1 MTSKT
6 WIIIIG
12 LISLFFGYIKYNQDL
27 YYGNDNYLN
36 EINVSNKDF
45 KLINSELP
53 LSHIIKLNEKFL
65 ICSGM
70 NYPQIFLKQEYLL
83 NNINNGGI
91 YSYNLKSQKL
101 EKLELDNYPTKLQF
115 HPQGLSLYQIDSEN
129 YYLYVINHLIKTE
142 PEKNVE
148 KIEKFKLTIS
158 KDNIS
163 LYYKN
168 SFSLPQDYFGTLNS
182 IVAINEKILYF
193 TTNNYFSLPC
203 FSENENNY
211 MKYWHLIKFK
221 IYEWLN
227 ILFKKLTIS
236 QTFLYSY
243 DFETDEINK
252 IYKSNGI
259 SNRGLAYDPKNSL
272 LYMVRSYE
280 KDIKIFEVSK
290 NIPSNALLIK
300 TIKSLYNVENI
311 YYDGENKKIYCGI
324 YGSIKSLKELEN
336 SFIIEGN
343 FGNIST
349 FGGFEEINI
358 EKENEISDL
367 IVFKNE
373 LKGITSAIK
382 INDEIFFSSIYQN
395 GLLIYK
401 KTKDN

>member
-236 QTFLYSY
+236 QTSLYSY

-401 KTKDN
+401 KN

>member
-236 QTFLYSY
+236 QTSLYSY

-358 EKENEISDL
+358 EKEYEISHL
-367 IVFKNE
+367 IVLKNE
-373 LKGITSAIK
+373 LKGISSAIK

-401 KTKDN
+401 KN

>member
-6 WIIIIG
+6 WIILIG

-158 KDNIS
+158 KDDIS

-211 MKYWHLIKFK
+211 VKYWHLIKFK
-221 IYEWLN
+221 LYEWLN

-358 EKENEISDL
+358 EKEYEISDL

-401 KTKDN
+401 KN

>member
-236 QTFLYSY
+236 QTSLYSY

-358 EKENEISDL
+358 EKEYEISDL

-401 KTKDN
+401 KN

>member
-6 WIIIIG
+6 WIILIG

-158 KDNIS
+158 KDDIS

-236 QTFLYSY
+236 QTSLYSY

-358 EKENEISDL
+358 EKEYEISDL

-401 KTKDN
+401 KN

>member
-6 WIIIIG
+6 WIILIG

-236 QTFLYSY
+236 QTSLYSY

>member
-36 EINVSNKDF
+36 EINESNKDF

-158 KDNIS
+158 KDDIS

-401 KTKDN
+401 KN

>member
-70 NYPQIFLKQEYLL
+70 NYPQIFLNQEYLL

-91 YSYNLKSQKL
+91 YSYNLKLQKL

-236 QTFLYSY
+236 QTSLYSY

-382 INDEIFFSSIYQN
+382 INNEIFFSSIYQN

-401 KTKDN
+401 KN

>member
-158 KDNIS
+158 KDDIS

-236 QTFLYSY
+236 QTSLYSY

-358 EKENEISDL
+358 EKEYEISDL

-401 KTKDN
+401 KN

>member
-12 LISLFFGYIKYNQDL
+12 LIALFFGYIKYNQDL

-236 QTFLYSY
+236 QTSLYSY

-401 KTKDN
+401 KN

>member
-6 WIIIIG
+6 WIILIG

-236 QTFLYSY
+236 QTSLYSY

-259 SNRGLAYDPKNSL
+259 SNRGLAYDPRNSL

-358 EKENEISDL
+358 EKEYEISDL

>member
-1 MTSKT
+1 M
-6 WIIIIG
+6 
-12 LISLFFGYIKYNQDL
+12 
-27 YYGNDNYLN
+27 
-36 EINVSNKDF
+36 KD
-45 KLINSELP
+45 
-53 LSHIIKLNEKFL
+53 
-65 ICSGM
+65 
-70 NYPQIFLKQEYLL
+70 
-83 NNINNGGI
+83 
-91 YSYNLKSQKL
+91 
-101 EKLELDNYPTKLQF
+101 
-115 HPQGLSLYQIDSEN
+115 
-129 YYLYVINHLIKTE
+129 
-142 PEKNVE
+142 
-148 KIEKFKLTIS
+148 KIT
-158 KDNIS
+158 

-168 SFSLPQDYFGTLNS
+168 SFSLPQEYFGTLNS
-182 IVAINEKILYF
+182 IAAINEKILYF
-193 TTNNYFSLPC
+193 TTNNYFSLPR

-211 MKYWHLIKFK
+211 MKYLYLIKFK

-227 ILFKKLTIS
+227 ILSKKLSIS

-401 KTKDN
+401 KN

>member
-1 MTSKT
+1 MDN
-6 WIIIIG
+6 IN
-12 LISLFFGYIKYNQDL
+12 IKYNQDL

-236 QTFLYSY
+236 QTSLYSY

-401 KTKDN
+401 KN

>member
-148 KIEKFKLTIS
+148 KIEKFKLTLS

-236 QTFLYSY
+236 QTSLYSY

-358 EKENEISDL
+358 EKEYEISDL

>member
-158 KDNIS
+158 KDDIS

-236 QTFLYSY
+236 QTSLYSY

-401 KTKDN
+401 KN

>member
-236 QTFLYSY
+236 QTSLYSY

-382 INDEIFFSSIYQN
+382 INNEIFFSSIYQN

-401 KTKDN
+401 KN

>member
-158 KDNIS
+158 KDDIS

-221 IYEWLN
+221 LYEWLN

-401 KTKDN
+401 KN

>member
-158 KDNIS
+158 KDDIS

-221 IYEWLN
+221 LYEWLN

-236 QTFLYSY
+236 QTSLYSY

-401 KTKDN
+401 KN

>member
-236 QTFLYSY
+236 QTSLYSY

>member
-6 WIIIIG
+6 WIILIG

-236 QTFLYSY
+236 QTSLYSY

-401 KTKDN
+401 KN

>member
-6 WIIIIG
+6 WIILIG

-236 QTFLYSY
+236 QTSLYSY

-401 KTKDN
+401 KTKDK

>member
-6 WIIIIG
+6 WIILIG

-142 PEKNVE
+142 PEKNLE

-236 QTFLYSY
+236 QTSLYSY

-401 KTKDN
+401 KN

>member
-193 TTNNYFSLPC
+193 TTNNYFFFFF

-236 QTFLYSY
+236 QTSLYSY

-358 EKENEISDL
+358 EKEYEISDL

>member
-236 QTFLYSY
+236 QTSLYSY

-358 EKENEISDL
+358 EKEYEISDL

>member
-12 LISLFFGYIKYNQDL
+12 LIALFFGYIKYNQDL

-236 QTFLYSY
+236 QTSLYSY

-252 IYKSNGI
+252 IYKSIGI

-401 KTKDN
+401 KN

>member
-36 EINVSNKDF
+36 EINANNKDF

-158 KDNIS
+158 KDDIS

-221 IYEWLN
+221 LYEWLN

-358 EKENEISDL
+358 EKEYEISDL

-395 GLLIYK
+395 GLSIYK
-401 KTKDN
+401 KN

>member
-83 NNINNGGI
+83 SNINNGGI

-236 QTFLYSY
+236 QTSLYSY

-401 KTKDN
+401 KN